1 MSNSALR
8 PTTKPYRPVVQFSDV
23 VAVARDT
30 PTSDVLA
37 RFLLDQVL
45 TPALRRLLKAP
56 AKLIVIKTHDEA
68 TAHMM
73 DAYLSGL
80 PRAPVVETYV
90 EQRKSGGQFKPEG
103 RSELQKLQFGK
114 SVILIS
120 QDPERI
126 LVPQA
131 LTGADAII
139 SVPKPSLEIIRKTI
153 RTVTGKRSV
162 RGLQQSDIAGLT
174 LLDLNIAIRPGLL
187 PRDCVANLRRAA
199 AAGRNEPT
207 QSTALPLEK
216 LTLPKSVHEW
226 AADTLAIMHDL
237 NANKLDPSSLRF
249 ACLEGPPGTGKTT
262 IASALARSADWTFIS
277 TSVGEWFAKSA
288 GHLGDVIRAAQT
300 FFEEIAQAPGAVVAL
315 MDEIEC
321 LPNRAAMDP
330 KDGTW
335 WTPVV
340 TYTLTEIDKLR
351 KSGRPILL
359 VGATNHHERLDA
371 ALIRPGRLEQRI
383 SVLPPDEAER
393 KSLFARF
400 VGDNLAPDQL
410 SLLARLAL
418 DATPA
423 QVESWCKSAL
433 AKARR
438 QDRELLLSD
447 LLGLVAPPSRRSAA
461 ADRAVALHEAAH
473 AIAALERNIPV
484 AEVSILAKYGVGG
497 WVNTCIADRL
507 MTRPDVEDIAIMTLA
522 GRAADEV
529 LGSGANGGAAAD
541 LAAVN
546 DLLRKAMLQYG
557 LYGPLTTAD
566 NTNIHAWQK
575 GVSLHAAIG
584 AELKRL
590 HEEATHLVQRR
601 EADIVRLADVLLVE
615 RVVTGQQLVD
625 VIGAKDGSSQ
635 HAEAPWSMTPT

>member
-1 MSNSALR
+1 MSKSPLR
-8 PTTKPYRPVVQFSDV
+8 PTKPYRPVVQFSDV
-23 VAVARDT
+23 VDVARDT
-30 PTSDVLA
+30 PTCDVLA

-56 AKLIVIKTHDEA
+56 AKLIVIKTPDEA
-68 TAHMM
+68 TAHIM

-103 RSELQKLQFGK
+103 RPELQKLQYGK

-131 LTGADAII
+131 LTGADAIV
-139 SVPKPSLEIIRKTI
+139 SVLWPSLATIRKTI
-153 RTVTGKRSV
+153 RSVTGKRSV

-174 LLDLNIAIRPGLL
+174 LLDFSIAIRPGLL

-199 AAGRNEPT
+199 AGQDKPSRN
-207 QSTALPLEK
+207 TALPLEQ

-237 NANKLDPSSLRF
+237 NAGKLDTSALRF

-300 FFEEIAQAPGAVVAL
+300 FYEEIAQAPGPVVAL

-335 WTPVV
+335 WSPVV

-351 KSGRPILL
+351 KSGRPVLL
-359 VGATNHHERLDA
+359 VGATNHHTRLDA
-371 ALIRPGRLEQRI
+371 ALIRAGRLEQRI

-393 KSLFARF
+393 KALFARF
-400 VGDNLAPDQL
+400 VGDGLAPDQL
-410 SLLARLAL
+410 ALLARLAVN
-418 DATPA
+418 ATPA

-438 QDRELLLSD
+438 EKRELLLSD
-447 LLGLVAPPSRRSAA
+447 LLALVAPPSERSPM
-461 ADRAVALHEAAH
+461 ADRAVAIHEAGH

-484 AEVSILAKYGVGG
+484 TEVSILARDGAGG
-497 WVNTCIADRL
+497 WVNTRIADRL
-507 MTRPDVEDIAIMTLA
+507 MSRADVEDIAIMTLA

-546 DLLRKAMLQYG
+546 NLLRQAMLDYG
-557 LYGPLTTAD
+557 LYGHLTTAD
-566 NTNIHAWQK
+566 NTNIYAWQK
-575 GVSLHAAIG
+575 GITLHAAIG

-590 HEEATHLVQRR
+590 HEEATHLVKRR

-625 VIGAKDGSSQ
+625 VVGAKDGSSQ
-635 HAEAPWSMTPT
+635 HAGAPWSMTPT